1 MEGTL
6 ELQQFSSPS
15 KPIEFGNVYDA
26 VVDRIREMIL
36 SGQFKPGDW
45 LRQDELAASFGVSTM
60 PVREAMRQ
68 LQAEGLVIFH
78 PRRGATVASIT
89 VSDYEEI
96 YRIREELEVLACEW
110 AGQNF
115 ARVPVAQLKQL
126 LEEIESAE
134 VRNEEAHRR
143 MQLVR
148 DFFFS
153 IFEASEKDHLL
164 RPLSSL
170 WDLSQHYR
178 RFFSS
183 LSEFFPQRLE
193 NYRRVYRACEARD
206 PQALVQAIRTLYV
219 FGKSTLIPRLR
230 EEEKRQTQ

>member
-1 MEGTL
+1 
-6 ELQQFSSPS
+6 
-15 KPIEFGNVYDA
+15 
-26 VVDRIREMIL
+26 MIL
-36 SGQFKPGDW
+36 SGQLEHGDW
-45 LRQDELAASFGVSTM
+45 LRQDELAEAFGVSTM

-78 PRRGATVASIT
+78 PRRGARVATVT

-110 AGQNF
+110 VAQNF
-115 ARVPVAQLKQL
+115 ARVPVEHLKQL
-126 LEEIESAE
+126 LEEIEAAE
-134 VRNEEAHRR
+134 ATDQVQRR

-153 IFEASEKDHLL
+153 IFAATEKDHLL
-164 RPLSSL
+164 RLLSSL

-183 LSEFFPQRLE
+183 LSELFPQRLE
-193 NYRRVYRACEARD
+193 NYRAVYRACKAQD
-206 PQALVQAIRTLYV
+206 AAALKAAIRTIYA
-219 FGKSTLIPRLR
+219 FGKSNLIPRLR
-230 EEEKRQTQ
+230 EEEKRQTQESPH

>member
-1 MEGTL
+1 ME
-6 ELQQFSSPS
+6 QSSS
-15 KPIEFGNVYDA
+15 TSLLISYGSVQDA
-26 VVDRIREMIL
+26 VADRIRKMIL
-36 SGQFKPGDW
+36 SGQVKPGEW
-45 LRQDELAASFGVSTM
+45 LRQDDLAGTFGVSTM

-78 PRRGATVASIT
+78 PRRGATVATIT

-110 AGQNF
+110 AAKKF
-115 ARVPVAQLKQL
+115 ERVPVEHLKQL
-126 LEEIESAE
+126 LDDIQNAQAQ
-134 VRNEEAHRR
+134 NEEVHRR
-143 MQLVR
+143 MLLVR

-164 RPLSSL
+164 RILSGL

-183 LSEFFPQRLE
+183 LSGLFPQRLE
-193 NYRRVYRACEARD
+193 NYRRVYQACEARD
-206 PQALVQAIRTLYV
+206 PQALVQAIRTLYA
-219 FGKSTLIPRLR
+219 FGKATLIPRLR
-230 EEEKRQTQ
+230 EEEKRQTS

>member
-1 MEGTL
+1 M
-6 ELQQFSSPS
+6 QPISPS

-36 SGQFKPGDW
+36 SGQLKHGDW
-45 LRQDELAASFGVSTM
+45 LRQDELATSFGVSAM

-68 LQAEGLVIFH
+68 LQAEGLIVFH
-78 PRRGATVASIT
+78 PRRGAQVATIT

-115 ARVPVAQLKQL
+115 ERVPIAHLKQL
-126 LEEIESAE
+126 LGEIESAE
-134 VRNEEAHRR
+134 AQSVEAYRR
-143 MQLVR
+143 MQIVR

-164 RPLSSL
+164 RLLSSL

-183 LSEFFPQRLE
+183 LPELFPQRLE
-193 NYRRVYRACEARD
+193 NYRKVYSACKARD

-230 EEEKRQTQ
+230 EEEKRQIK